1 MELTNDDWLECQRL
15 ACTNLSNFVKNA
27 WHIVEPAEPYVHNW
41 HMDALADHFEGVAC
55 GDLNRLLINVPPGT
69 SKSTYASVFFPA
81 WLWGAKGKP
90 GQRFIGAAHEQG
102 LATRDNRRTRQLVES
117 DWFQKLWPVEITSD
131 QNEKTYFENTA
142 RGFRQSSS
150 VVGITGK
157 RGHVVTWDDPH
168 NPESATSDKQRE
180 TTLRIFQ
187 ETLPLRVVDPRT
199 SAIVIIMQRLH
210 QDDVSGYILEN
221 DLGYEHLMLP
231 MEFEPERRCYTVVK
245 PTHFDSPL
253 VEARY
258 DAKTQRWYTD
268 TLRPHPEDVERV
280 AELPVREVYN
290 QDPRENDGDLLFEER
305 FPREVVERDKKV
317 LLAYGTAGQFQ
328 QRPAPRKGGIFEV
341 DMIEIIPTAPAG
353 VRWVRGWDLAATDDA
368 DAAFT
373 AGALLGVTSA
383 GEYIIGDMKRGQLTP
398 GKVETLI
405 KNTASQDGRKVKG
418 SIPQDPGQSGKAQ
431 VAALIRQLA
440 GYSYRSSPESGDKV
454 SRAEPFAAQVEVGNV
469 KMVEGPWNKD
479 LLDEMRLFPAS
490 KFKDQVDALSRAFSE
505 LVTRKRGAM
514 STTRH

>member
-1 MELTNDDWLECQRL
+1 
-15 ACTNLSNFVKNA
+15 
-27 WHIVEPAEPYVHNW
+27 
-41 HMDALADHFEGVAC
+41 
-55 GDLNRLLINVPPGT
+55 
-69 SKSTYASVFFPA
+69 
-81 WLWGAKGKP
+81 
-90 GQRFIGAAHEQG
+90 
-102 LATRDNRRTRQLVES
+102 
-117 DWFQKLWPVEITSD
+117 
-131 QNEKTYFENTA
+131 
-142 RGFRQSSS
+142 
-150 VVGITGK
+150 
-157 RGHVVTWDDPH
+157 
-168 NPESATSDKQRE
+168 
-180 TTLRIFQ
+180 
-187 ETLPLRVVDPRT
+187 
-199 SAIVIIMQRLH
+199 
-210 QDDVSGYILEN
+210 
-221 DLGYEHLMLP
+221 
-231 MEFEPERRCYTVVK
+231 
-245 PTHFDSPL
+245 
-253 VEARY
+253 
-258 DAKTQRWYTD
+258 
-268 TLRPHPEDVERV
+268 
-280 AELPVREVYN
+280 
-290 QDPRENDGDLLFEER
+290 
-305 FPREVVERDKKV
+305 
-317 LLAYGTAGQFQ
+317 
-328 QRPAPRKGGIFEV
+328 
-341 DMIEIIPTAPAG
+341 